1 MKHVDLLDRLRKLNL
16 VQEQAI
22 ELYYLLKAWK
32 ILSIED
38 IEDEQLRYNT
48 FFNKKV
54 ESKKMLKSFEELA
67 KKHKVFQYYL
77 EQNSNILKIDSDI
90 LALLYNIVED
100 EDISLSINDAFFSQK
115 NYRDFSLSYEL
126 ADLSVKLI
134 TTDDKKLYVPFTNGF
149 THSYVTDIQ
158 VCMESDNI
166 HNAFIAELI
175 KIIENKDLDFRLSD
189 PLSNPSFINLNAPHL
204 LEQFEAVIS
213 FPPFGRRVK
222 KDFSADKFNRFKFHR
237 GINLEIAYFEHIL
250 SQCSKKAAVLMP
262 VGFSFRGGNE
272 ERFRKYLIEKNLI
285 EAVIQLP
292 SNMYNATSI
301 ESTLFI
307 INKQKENENVLFIS
321 LKDKQ
326 FVDKKSRKI
335 ILANIDRVVDIYKE
349 KQEIENISILVKNEQ
364 IATTN
369 YSLGVDRYV
378 ISAEAKKLQEILSN
392 YRTIPLE
399 NIAEVR
405 RSQLFKN
412 EEEGKEVYELSP
424 SDFAKAGFTMEGG
437 KLKKIGEQYTRY
449 LTYKLQAF
457 DVLVSTKGTIGK
469 VAIIGEISEPIVA
482 SQASQVIRLDDKNKA
497 IELYMFLKS
506 NLGQALLKQLT
517 VGSSMPQISTNDIKK
532 MPIPQLSQD
541 EQKKVLL
548 NFKSEIKLYNEIKK
562 LQETIKQI
570 HSNFLGENK

>member
-1 MKHVDLLDRLRKLNL
+1 MKYLDLLDRLRKLNL
-16 VQEQAI
+16 EQEQAI
-22 ELYYLLKAWK
+22 KLYYLLKAWK

-38 IEDEQLRYNT
+38 IEDEKLRYNT

-67 KKHKVFQYYL
+67 KKYKVFQYYL
-77 EQNSNILKIDSDI
+77 EQNNNILKIDSEI

-100 EDISLSINDAFFSQK
+100 EDISLSVNDAFFSQR

-134 TTDDKKLYVPFTNGF
+134 ATDEKKVYIPFTNGF
-149 THSYVTDIQ
+149 THSYVTDIKIY
-158 VCMESDNI
+158 MESDNI
-166 HNAFIAELI
+166 HNAFIAELVR
-175 KIIENKDLDFRLSD
+175 IIDKKDLDFRLSD
-189 PLSNPSFINLNAPHL
+189 PLSNPSFINSNAPHL

-213 FPPFGRRVK
+213 FPPFGIRVK
-222 KDFSADKFNRFKFHR
+222 KDFSSDKFNRFKFHR
-237 GINLEIAYFEHIL
+237 GINLEVAYFEHIL

-292 SNMYNATSI
+292 SNIYNATSV
-301 ESTLFI
+301 ESILFI
-307 INKQKENENVLFIS
+307 INKQKENEEVLFVN
-321 LKDKQ
+321 LKEKQ
-326 FVDKKSRKI
+326 FVTKKSRKI
-335 ILANIDRVVDIYKE
+335 VLSNIGRIVDIYKE
-349 KQEIENISILVKNEQ
+349 KQEIENISILINNEQ
-364 IATTN
+364 IVTTN

-378 ISAEAKKLQEILSN
+378 ISPEAKKLQQILSS
-392 YRTIPLE
+392 YKTIPLQD
-399 NIAEVR
+399 IAEVR
-405 RSQLFKN
+405 RSQLFKD

-449 LTYKLQAF
+449 LTYKLQEY

-469 VAIIGEISEPIVA
+469 IAIIGEISEPLVA
-482 SQASQVIRLDDKNKA
+482 SQASQVIRLEDKNKA

-506 NLGQALLKQLT
+506 NIGQALLKQLT
-517 VGSSMPQISTNDIKK
+517 VGSSMPQISTNDIKE
-532 MPIPQLSQD
+532 MLIPQLSPD

-548 NFKSEIKLYNEIKK
+548 NFKNEIKLYNEINKI
-562 LQETIKQI
+562 QNQI
-570 HSNFLGENK
+570 ESIHQDFLAKV